1 MVSEKTISKRRF
13 PVIAFVVILFITL
26 ALFLGLGWGSLRS
39 YKDIKTIQER
49 DFRLQKLVGII
60 IHLDEVLTM
69 SARMGAE
76 TGNIQWEK
84 RYLSFEPQLDA
95 AIKEAKRLVPETFM
109 SKAATQTDVANIK
122 LVTMEKQAFELVR
135 QGEYEV
141 ASALLFSGEYEE
153 QKQIYAEGM
162 KQITASMQVAVK
174 DVLKQYHRHA
184 FFTIIAISITLP
196 SLIFVWIYVLLMM
209 KNYIIERR
217 VAEEELRESESQFR
231 SLFEQAAV
239 GIVHVASNGQFL
251 RVNKR
256 FCEITGYTEQ
266 EILERAY
273 QDITYPDDLYA
284 QNEARKK
291 VLDGETSS
299 YRIEKRYIRKDGTI
313 IWGNLTAGVLI
324 RKPSGEPNYFVS
336 VLEDITEKK
345 KMEETLL
352 QSEKLKAMGM
362 ITSGIAHD
370 FNNLLTII
378 SGNAQLLDSR
388 YKDHKEIMDRIHTI
402 QKATKDG
409 AEIVRRMRKFTKV
422 ASDIYEFESVNI
434 KELLEQAI
442 DFSKPRWMNIAKASG
457 ITYDIDLTGIKETPT
472 VMGNSSELR
481 EVFINIIN
489 NALDVMSGGG
499 RLSFCTW
506 HRSGKSPPQGGAYS
520 GGSSHQSLLGRGTLT
535 KDDTVFV
542 SISDTGEGMSEEVK
556 KKIFDPFFTTKRAE
570 GSGLGMSVAYGI
582 ITGHGGKIDVKSEEG
597 KGTTFTMRFPVARET
612 TQQTVSPEL
621 SQEIKTKMLCIL
633 VIDDEEAICNI
644 LYDFLSGDG
653 HDVKVVNSG
662 AEALKLL
669 RRESFNLV
677 LTDLVMP
684 YVSGQ
689 YIVKALDTLVKRPKI
704 GLMTGWSD
712 KIENINK
719 KDLKVDFIIKKPFD
733 FSELSRHINDVISAE

>member
-1 MVSEKTISKRRF
+1 MVSEKTISNIRY
-13 PVIAFVVILFITL
+13 PVIAFVVIMFITL

-76 TGNIQWEK
+76 TGNLQWEE
-84 RYLSFEPQLDA
+84 RYLGFEPQLDA

-162 KQITASMQVAVK
+162 KQITASMQMAVK

-184 FFTIIAISITLP
+184 YLTIIAILITLP
-196 SLIFVWIYVLLMM
+196 SLFFAWMYVLLMM
-209 KNYIIERR
+209 KNYIVERR
-217 VAEEELRESESQFR
+217 VAEEELRESEAQFR

-239 GIVHVASNGQFL
+239 GIVHVASSGQFL

-273 QDITYPDDLYA
+273 PDITYPDDLYA
-284 QNEARKK
+284 QNEARKR

-299 YRIEKRYIRKDGTI
+299 YKIEKRYIRKDGTI

-370 FNNLLTII
+370 FNNILTII

-388 YKDHKEIMDRIHTI
+388 YKDHKEMMDSIHTI

-409 AEIVRRMRKFTKV
+409 AEIVHRMRKFTKV
-422 ASDIYEFESVNI
+422 ERDRSKFISVDI
-434 KELLEQAI
+434 KEILEQAI
-442 DFSKPRWMNIAKASG
+442 EFSRPRWMNMAKARG
-457 ITYDIDLTGIKETPT
+457 ITYDMDKKGLVKVPT
-472 VMGNSSELR
+472 VLGSPSELR
-481 EVFINIIN
+481 EVFVNMIN
-489 NALDVMSGGG
+489 NAMDAMAGGG
-499 RLSFCTW
+499 CITFRTW
-506 HRSGKSPPQGGAYS
+506 S
-520 GGSSHQSLLGRGTLT
+520 
-535 KDDTVFV
+535 KDNTAFV
-542 SISDTGEGMSEEVK
+542 SISDTGEGMAEEVRER
-556 KKIFDPFFTTKRAE
+556 IFDPFFTTKRAE
-570 GSGLGMSVAYGI
+570 GSGLGMSVAYGV
-582 ITGHGGKIDVKSEEG
+582 ITGHGGKIEVESAAG
-597 KGTTFTMRFPVARET
+597 KGATFTLSIPITRET
-612 TQQTVSPEL
+612 PQQAVSPEPPRK
-621 SQEIKTKMLCIL
+621 IKTDKLRIL
-633 VIDDEEAICNI
+633 VVDDEEKICSMLNK
-644 LYDFLSGDG
+644 YFSRDG
-653 HDVKVVNSG
+653 HDVKSVNNG
-662 AEALKLL
+662 TEAIKLL
-669 RRESFNLV
+669 KNEEFGLV
-677 LTDLVMP
+677 LCDLVMP
-684 YVSGQ
+684 DMSGHDV
-689 YIVKALDTLVKRPKI
+689 VKVIDELDKRPRV
-704 GLMTGWSD
+704 GLITGWD
-712 KIENINK
+712 EKIETINK
-719 KDLKVDFIIKKPFD
+719 KDLKVDFTIKKPFD
-733 FSELSRHINDVISAE
+733 FSELSRCINDAISAE